1 MKKIGMILG
10 TVSIAMSAI
19 FVRMASAPS
28 IVLVF
33 YRMLFAILILLP
45 VLLINFRDEIKNLKA
60 RDILF
65 CACGGLFLGLHF
77 TVFFESLKYTSI
89 AASVVLV
96 NMEAFIVSLTLVLWC
111 GEKIPVKGILGIGA
125 VFLGTVLIAVSDMGS
140 GSNVIF
146 GDILALLGAFFASA
160 YTLFGRACRTHI
172 STSVYT
178 CFVYGFACLTVCLV
192 MIISGTAFTG
202 YGLVNYGAA
211 FGMTIFCTFLGHS
224 VYSWGLKYL
233 SASYIS
239 TVKLMESFFS
249 SLFGFFIFG
258 EIPGILVIIGGVI
271 AIGGVAIYSHVDTT
285 ARVNSGEH
293 LKRK

>member
-1 MKKIGMILG
+1 MKKVIMILG

-33 YRMLFAILILLP
+33 YRMLFAVLILFP
-45 VLLINFRDEIKNLKA
+45 VLLIKFRKEIKKLNM
-60 RDILF
+60 RDIFF
-65 CACGGLFLGLHF
+65 CACSGSFLGLHF

-111 GEKIPVKGILGIGA
+111 GEKIPGKGILGIGA
-125 VFLGTVLIAVSDMGS
+125 VFLGTVLIAVADMGS

-160 YTLFGRACRTHI
+160 YTLFGRSCRTHI

-178 CFVYGFACLTVCLV
+178 CFVYGFACLTVCIA
-192 MIISGTAFTG
+192 MIVSETPFTG
-202 YGLVNYGAA
+202 YEAIDYGAA
-211 FGMTIFCTFLGHS
+211 FGMTIFCTFFGHS

-249 SLFGFFIFG
+249 ALFGFFIFG
-258 EIPGILVIIGGVI
+258 EVPAALVIVGGII
-271 AIGGVAIYSHVDTT
+271 AIGGVACYSQVDTERG
-285 ARVNSGEH
+285 ADEKSSI
-293 LKRK
+293 KK